1 VAARIGAAAW
11 TTSLWPKDGHYIV
24 PVKASVR
31 RAEELDL
38 GDLVTVSLTIDV

>member
-1 VAARIGAAAW
+1 
-11 TTSLWPKDGHYIV
+11 V

-31 RAEELDL
+31 RAEALDL